1 MSQLNKL
8 MEQSFKSVVEAA
20 NSILI
25 LLPKEPTFDQV
36 AAGLSL
42 YLGLEGMPTQTG
54 NKELIISCPT
64 QMRVLFNR
72 LVGVDRI
79 TDEIG
84 SKNLVLSFLDYPA
97 ENIEKVSYDVE
108 NEQFKL
114 TVVPKNQTEP
124 PKKDQVHATY
134 SGVSADTVVL
144 VGGARP
150 ENFPPLLTDE
160 LAEAKL
166 VHVGISDIQAPAGRN
181 IISLAR
187 PASSI
192 SEVVAEYLKVFEGAI
207 NADIASNLLS
217 GIHEGSENF
226 NSKEV
231 SATTF
236 KLAGELM
243 ALGGKYTKKEEFKPM
258 ATNFGLPG
266 MQMSSMPAGVLPAMP
281 MPMPLRAMPNAA
293 KLDDQ
298 NPEEE
303 TAEAPQMET
312 VNPPKSWLKTPK
324 IYKGT
329 SVS

>member
-1 MSQLNKL
+1 
-8 MEQSFKSVVEAA
+8 MEQSFKSVIEAS
-20 NSILI
+20 NSLLI
-25 LLPKEPTFDQV
+25 LLPKEPNFDQV

-42 YLGLEGMPTQTG
+42 YLALES
-54 NKELIISCPT
+54 KKDAVISCPT

-79 TDEIG
+79 SDEIG

-97 ENIEKVSYDVE
+97 ENIERVNYDVE

-114 TVVPKNQTEP
+114 TVIPKSQMEP
-124 PKKDQVHATY
+124 PKKDQVHASY
-134 SGVSADTVVL
+134 SGVSADTVIL
-144 VGGARP
+144 IGGDRP
-150 ENFPPLLTDE
+150 ESFPPLLTDE
-160 LAEAKL
+160 LAQAKL
-166 VHVGISDIQAPAGRN
+166 VHIGINDMNAPAGRN
-181 IISLAR
+181 IISLSR

-192 SEVVAEYLKVFEGAI
+192 SEVIGDYLKAFEGSI

-217 GIHEGSENF
+217 GIHEGSNNF

-231 SATTF
+231 GANTF
-236 KLAGELM
+236 KLSGELM
-243 ALGGKYTKKEEFKPM
+243 ALGGKYTKKEEFRPAGIQM
-258 ATNFGLPG
+258 MPG
-266 MQMSSMPAGVLPAMP
+266 MPMMPGQPMPAGPLP
-281 MPMPLRAMPNAA
+281 MPMPLRAVKGAA

-303 TAEAPQMET
+303 TSEVPQGEV
-312 VNPPKSWLKTPK
+312 VNPPTSWLKNPK